1 MNTATTSNE
10 TNTPTAGADGYTV
23 GPAAT
28 DYIAFYGA
36 TPITRP
42 TASSQAAVVDTGGGT
57 AAPTTG
63 VTTITGTYNSVI
75 LANAFSTVIAQ
86 GNALR
91 LALVNLG
98 LIKGS

>member
-1 MNTATTSNE
+1 MNTATDTLKNRRPLSSGGCE
-10 TNTPTAGADGYTV
+10 EGQS
-23 GPAAT
+23 AT
-28 DYIAFYGA
+28 DKLGFYGA
-36 TPITRP
+36 TPIVQP
-42 TASSQAAVVDTGGGT
+42 TASAQAAVTDTGGGT